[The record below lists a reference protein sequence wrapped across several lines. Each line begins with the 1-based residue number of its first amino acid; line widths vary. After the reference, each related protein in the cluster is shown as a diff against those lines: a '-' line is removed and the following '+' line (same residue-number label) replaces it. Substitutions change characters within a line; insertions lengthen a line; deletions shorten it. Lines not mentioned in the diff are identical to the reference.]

1 MTNKSW
7 DERRVILRELL
18 RELRNKNDKMKQ
30 GQLGKLLGKPQSFV
44 SKYESGER
52 KLDYVELIEI
62 CQVFNLTI
70 VEFDALYQKRLK
82 KMSR

>member
-7 DERRVILRELL
+7 DERRVKLRELL
-18 RELRNKNDKMKQ
+18 RELRKKKDNMSQ
-30 GQLGKLLGKPQSFV
+30 GDLGKIIGKPQSFV

-62 CQVFNLTI
+62 CQVFNLNM
-70 VEFDALYQKRLK
+70 VEFDALYQKKMK
-82 KMSR
+82 KKSR